1 MAKKKNKKLPQIGVL
16 GYLSLDELFD
26 YIFMYMNE
34 NIESDDD
41 YKKMAEYLLSLG
53 GDENW
58 KLENAYFKKVA
69 ENIKDTYPQSY
80 KKLMDFIK
88 EFETEELKFWQKITY
103 ILKNEKYIDV
113 ERIVNEGISYQCDE
127 KFH

>member
-1 MAKKKNKKLPQIGVL
+1 MKKKNKKLPQIGVL

-41 YKKMAEYLLSLG
+41 YKKMAEYLWILG
-53 GDENW
+53 EGGEW
-58 KLENAYFKKVA
+58 KLEIAYFKLISEK
-69 ENIKDTYPQSY
+69 IKDDYPKSY

-88 EFETEELKFWQKITY
+88 EFETEEPNF
-103 ILKNEKYIDV
+103 
-113 ERIVNEGISYQCDE
+113 
-127 KFH
+127 

>member
-26 YIFMYMNE
+26 YIFMYMGE

-41 YKKMAEYLLSLG
+41 YKKIAEYLWILG
-53 GDENW
+53 EGGEW
-58 KLENAYFKKVA
+58 KLENAYFKLISKK
-69 ENIKDTYPQSY
+69 IKNDYPKSY

-88 EFETEELKFWQKITY
+88 EFETEELK
-103 ILKNEKYIDV
+103 D
-113 ERIVNEGISYQCDE
+113 
-127 KFH
+127 

>member
-16 GYLSLDELFD
+16 GYLTLDELFD

-58 KLENAYFKKVA
+58 KLENAYFKLVA
-69 ENIKDTYPQSY
+69 ENIKDTYPKSY

-88 EFETEELKFWQKITY
+88 EFEMEDCVDGNVK
-103 ILKNEKYIDV
+103 
-113 ERIVNEGISYQCDE
+113 G
-127 KFH
+127 

>member
-16 GYLSLDELFD
+16 GYLTLDELFD
-26 YIFMYMNE
+26 YIFMYMGE

-58 KLENAYFKKVA
+58 KLENAYFKLVA
-69 ENIKDTYPQSY
+69 ENIKDIYPKSY

-88 EFETEELKFWQKITY
+88 EFETEELK
-103 ILKNEKYIDV
+103 D
-113 ERIVNEGISYQCDE
+113 
-127 KFH
+127 